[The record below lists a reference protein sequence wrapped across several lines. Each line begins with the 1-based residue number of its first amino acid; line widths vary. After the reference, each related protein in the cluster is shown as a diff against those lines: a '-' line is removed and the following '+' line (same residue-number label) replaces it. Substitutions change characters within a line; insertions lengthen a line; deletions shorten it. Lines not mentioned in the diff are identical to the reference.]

1 MPNKSYGPVEV
12 TSAEVIQTRNKADYP
27 GQRRNYNYVIR
38 FTATNTDTGE
48 LTYVNEYRTIANDRP
63 LSNETILQRFIDL
76 IEEG

>member
-1 MPNKSYGPVEV
+1 MAKQDYGPVEV
-12 TSAEVIQTRNKADYP
+12 TSAELVQTRQKQDYP

-48 LTYVNEYRTIANDRP
+48 PTYVNEYRTIASDRP
-63 LSNETILQRFIDL
+63 LSSETVLERFVNL